1 MVTFTLTYDKDVL
14 NAIKQDLL
22 NAPKSVQIYAE
33 KVVPAIIRKDLTPL
47 LTEPRLPDLPFVW
60 SNDPVKQRNAQRY
73 YFGVKLKGKKG
84 IKGRHVRTHE
94 LVNKWKIATAKT
106 RDGAILTV
114 SNDAD
119 GLDYVQGPRQ
129 VPSHRDSGW
138 AQYDDV
144 LLKAEK
150 HANDL
155 VIDFWLKG
163 VVK

>member
-1 MVTFTLTYDKDVL
+1 MATFTPTYDKDVL
-14 NAIKQDLL
+14 SAIKQDLI

-60 SNDPVKQRNAQRY
+60 SNDTAKNARARRW
-73 YFGVKLKGKKG
+73 YFANKV
-84 IKGRHVRTHE
+84 KGRAGGRYVRTHE
-94 LVNKWKIATAKT
+94 LVNKWKILTAKT

-114 SNDAD
+114 SNDTP
-119 GLDYVQGPRQ
+119 GLDYVQGPKQ
-129 VPSHRDSGW
+129 VPSHQDSGW

-155 VIDFWLKG
+155 VIDFWLNG
-163 VVK
+163 VIK